1 MTWKNIPGCPGYKIN
16 KKGDVM
22 SFRKRA
28 EGKLLKPVY
37 SQKGYK
43 TFFVGINYRPIY
55 AHKLVLITFV
65 GNPKP
70 GQVARHLNGNRTDN
84 RVRNLKWGTVKQN
97 HHDAIKH
104 GTWSRHEKHGRAKL
118 NWKKVDTIRSSKMSS
133 KDLATKF
140 GVHICTIRRVKNHV
154 IWNKD

>member
-84 RVRNLKWGTVKQN
+84 RVTNVIYSAGNRPTHTTNVIPT
-97 HHDAIKH
+97 
-104 GTWSRHEKHGRAKL
+104 SFRCRR
-118 NWKKVDTIRSSKMSS
+118 IRS
-133 KDLATKF
+133 TR
-140 GVHICTIRRVKNHV
+140 TIIRSFVFK
-154 IWNKD
+154 